1 MNNTPKKEKKKE
13 RANDEER
20 DELKKTNSAGSTE
33 AHDNRDTE
41 FGSIFLRRSP
51 KKKRKNNSKAAHPK
65 KSNLFTRKTEPLA
78 QLLSGHDLAPHRML
92 GAPIPVP

>member
-51 KKKRKNNSKAAHPK
+51 KKNRKNNSKNRKNNSVRTPK
-65 KSNLFTRKTEPLA
+65 KVTYLQEKPNLLRNCGCQDMIWPRTA
-78 QLLSGHDLAPHRML
+78 C
-92 GAPIPVP
+92 